1 MGGHFYWYVVDY
13 QNDLNAALQELR
25 NREFQ
30 AGRYSPVV
38 RVPRFPIGADS
49 PAPGP
54 QHGTIRDAIRA
65 AGEEGTRSILDLER
79 IAPRADYSAAAPLP
93 EQILIELYGTAS
105 PNREMVEPDFAFSEY
120 MDERG
125 QGVYII
131 LHRDG
136 RPHEI
141 LFAGYSFD

>member
-13 QNDLNAALQELR
+13 QSDIDAALQQLR
-25 NREFQ
+25 EREFK
-30 AGRYSPVV
+30 AGRYSPVISFLS
-38 RVPRFPIGADS
+38 FPVGPQSA
-49 PAPGP
+49 APGP
-54 QHGTIRDAIRA
+54 RHRSIREAITA
-65 AGEEGTRSILDLER
+65 SGEGGTRSILDLER
-79 IAPRADYSAAAPLP
+79 ITSRAEYSAASPLP
-93 EQILIELYGTAS
+93 EALLRELYGTTT
-105 PNREMVEPDFAFSEY
+105 PTREMVEPDLAFSEY

-125 QGVYII
+125 QGIYIV